1 MNELNNYQCR
11 FCNSQLNN
19 LFLDLGETPSAN
31 SFLKQEDLSS
41 EKLYPLRV
49 FICSKCFLVQIPEII
64 TPSELFSDYAYFSS
78 FSDTWL
84 EHAKDYVDM
93 MIERFHLNHSSQIIE
108 IASNDGYLLKYF
120 VQKGIPVLGIEP
132 ASNVAE
138 TAIKNGVPTL
148 KKFFNTNTANKIKE
162 KDGLADILLGNN
174 VLAHVPDI
182 NDFIVGMKILL
193 KPNGIITM
201 EFPHLLQLIENTQF
215 DTIYHEHFSY
225 FSFITIQEIFI
236 SKGLEIFDVEEIST
250 HGGSLRIFVKHS
262 DNKLLEIK
270 ESVESLVK
278 KEKEYGLDN
287 MLTYLDFSKKIE
299 NVKNKIN
306 NFLETVKSEGKSV
319 ICYGAPAKGNT
330 LLNFCSISSNQIE
343 YTVDRNPH
351 KQGLFLP
358 GSHIP
363 IKSVTTIQETKPDYI
378 IILPWNIK
386 DEIMDQMKDIRT
398 WGGKF
403 VIPIPEVKI
412 L

>member
-64 TPSELFSDYAYFSS
+64 TPNELFSDYAYFSS

>member
-1 MNELNNYQCR
+1 M
-11 FCNSQLNN
+11 
-19 LFLDLGETPSAN
+19 
-31 SFLKQEDLSS
+31 
-41 EKLYPLRV
+41 RV
-49 FICSKCFLVQIPEII
+49 INFTTC
-64 TPSELFSDYAYFSS
+64 
-78 FSDTWL
+78 
-84 EHAKDYVDM
+84 
-93 MIERFHLNHSSQIIE
+93 
-108 IASNDGYLLKYF
+108 
-120 VQKGIPVLGIEP
+120 
-132 ASNVAE
+132 
-138 TAIKNGVPTL
+138 
-148 KKFFNTNTANKIKE
+148 KKT
-162 KDGLADILLGNN
+162 
-174 VLAHVPDI
+174 I
-182 NDFIVGMKILL
+182 NFA
-193 KPNGIITM
+193 
-201 EFPHLLQLIENTQF
+201 
-215 DTIYHEHFSY
+215 
-225 FSFITIQEIFI
+225 
-236 SKGLEIFDVEEIST
+236 
-250 HGGSLRIFVKHS
+250 KHS
-262 DNKLLEIK
+262 ENKLFEIK

-386 DEIMDQMKDIRT
+386 DEIMQQMKDIRT

>member
-1 MNELNNYQCR
+1 M
-11 FCNSQLNN
+11 
-19 LFLDLGETPSAN
+19 
-31 SFLKQEDLSS
+31 
-41 EKLYPLRV
+41 
-49 FICSKCFLVQIPEII
+49 
-64 TPSELFSDYAYFSS
+64 
-78 FSDTWL
+78 
-84 EHAKDYVDM
+84 
-93 MIERFHLNHSSQIIE
+93 
-108 IASNDGYLLKYF
+108 
-120 VQKGIPVLGIEP
+120 
-132 ASNVAE
+132 
-138 TAIKNGVPTL
+138 
-148 KKFFNTNTANKIKE
+148 
-162 KDGLADILLGNN
+162 ADILLGNN

-343 YTVDRNPH
+343 YTVDRNPY